1 MNVQASSSQITTGS
15 AARGSARCGA
25 GPSQSRAMTT
35 KLSANPRRSS
45 LCARRSSARRRRR
58 PPPDLGQRQHEQGD
72 RRSPRRRR
80 RRSAADR
87 GRDGVRPR
95 AHPTEPPRGL
105 RRERCGA
112 DGRDTMRLVGIHGE
126 LTGRCFDLGTAPL
139 TMGRG
144 ADNHVILS
152 TRLASRHHAELRPD
166 GGGWTLHDGGS
177 TNGTAVNGR
186 RVRSH
191 RVRPGD
197 EIAIGHEVFRLE
209 VARRACRRAPHDR
222 PAERRPAGAARDRLR
237 RRPRRPDLRAAARR
251 PDGAARGDRRPRR
264 PVDRRR

>member
-1 MNVQASSSQITTGS
+1 
-15 AARGSARCGA
+15 
-25 GPSQSRAMTT
+25 
-35 KLSANPRRSS
+35 
-45 LCARRSSARRRRR
+45 
-58 PPPDLGQRQHEQGD
+58 
-72 RRSPRRRR
+72 
-80 RRSAADR
+80 
-87 GRDGVRPR
+87 
-95 AHPTEPPRGL
+95 
-105 RRERCGA
+105 
-112 DGRDTMRLVGIHGE
+112 MRLMGIHGE
-126 LTGRCFDLGTAPL
+126 LTGQSFDLGTAPL

-209 VARRACRRAPHDR
+209 VAPALPPSPAR
-222 PAERRPAGAARDRLR
+222 P
-237 RRPRRPDLRAAARR
+237 
-251 PDGAARGDRRPRR
+251 
-264 PVDRRR
+264 